1 MKLLSA
7 LLSVRSIIWPLHVP
21 VAGLLLWAW
30 PHRDIDQLQCGRFAA
45 VGLATQR
52 YQSIAA
58 WLAHSSKYEQCHSV
72 S

>member
-30 PHRDIDQLQCGRFAA
+30 PHRDIDQLQRGWHTAA
-45 VGLATQR
+45 NMSNVTVLADIR
-52 YQSIAA
+52 YQTFLIMRI
-58 WLAHSSKYEQCHSV
+58 V
-72 S
+72 